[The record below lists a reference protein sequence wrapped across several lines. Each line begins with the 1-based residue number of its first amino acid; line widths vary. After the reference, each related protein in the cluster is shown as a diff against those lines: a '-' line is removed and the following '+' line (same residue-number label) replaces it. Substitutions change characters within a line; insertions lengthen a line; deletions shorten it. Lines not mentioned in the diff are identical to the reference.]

1 MLTIFAHA
9 VGTAAIAVV
18 KKTSTNSAKN
28 ASVKIPNTRRLKSKA
43 LAANAQANARSR
55 NTRAINTATTQT
67 IFVDVIGM
75 VGIVVVRPIT
85 TNIVIKTKVANVWTV
100 NLNTRVTNVLSKS
113 RASVQIRNGR
123 VTQTVT
129 MKTTTLAVIGMAAI
143 AVVPRISTHSVKSVN
158 AWTVPKSPRATLV
171 SK

>member
-1 MLTIFAHA
+1 MFTIFAYA

-28 ASVKIPNTRRLKSKA
+28 ANVKIPNSRRLKRKV

-67 IFVDVIGM
+67 IIADVTGM

-85 TNIVIKTKVANVWTV
+85 TNIVIKKMVVNAWTV
-100 NLNTRVTNVLSKS
+100 NLNTRATSVLSKS
-113 RASVQIRNGR
+113 RASAEISNGR
-123 VTQTVT
+123 VTKTVT
-129 MKTTTLAVIGMAAI
+129 MRTTTLAVIGMAAI
-143 AVVPRISTHSVKSVN
+143 AVVPRISIHSVKSVN
-158 AWTVPKSPRATLV
+158 AWTVPKPARATLV